1 MRKKGNMVKKQ
12 ENGKTVHEDNVMHNP
27 PHTHKEQIITYT
39 KRKRNV
45 DHQPKSIVRVP
56 PTAFAE
62 RHGFHTQPTN

>member
-12 ENGKTVHEDNVMHNP
+12 ENGKTVHEDNVMHN

-62 RHGFHTQPTN
+62 RHEFHTQPTN